1 MYKKLSVLIPVYNEK
16 DTIKACVERVLD
28 ADISDLELE
37 IIISDNNSYD
47 GTKEILKSHKL
58 PILHTDKGNSAIPL
72 YEKLGYKITRDMNWW
87 FYGRI

>member
-47 GTKEILKSHKL
+47 GTKEIL
-58 PILHTDKGNSAIPL
+58 ILSQTK
-72 YEKLGYKITRDMNWW
+72 E
-87 FYGRI
+87 